1 MEMAKKQTLDE
12 PSAYAVTGRR
22 APPGSG
28 AVPIGG
34 LCLLLCLL
42 ASCGRGREEGA
53 VLWTDQ
59 IEFAIYADQFNAAQD
74 LYKVEVRYFDSPA
87 QKLAAG
93 PESPDIVVGNWLTG
107 ASTRT
112 LLRPLDKLFKDRTLR
127 EEDFYARLLELGK
140 VENRQYLL
148 PVSFNIP
155 ALVFVR
161 ENGGLISNPFTIGLE
176 EIQTLGGDYNR
187 ESGGTYSRM
196 GFSPAWNDEFLLVTA
211 KIFGA
216 GFREAAPLA
225 WDAQAL
231 EGAMAYNRRWI
242 EEANTSIQQV
252 DDFAFKYFY
261 DPPAQ
266 QLISGHILFAY
277 LGSAEL
283 FTMAQERR
291 SALDF
296 RWIAE
301 ANTIP
306 LNEDAV
312 YYGICKKGRASKAAE
327 AFTGWFFQPETQTR
341 LLESARDRR
350 LIENSFGIGGGFSA
364 LRGVTEQIF
373 PRFYP
378 GLLGH
383 IPPEDHLSPPNAL
396 PRNWPALK
404 EKVILPYMH
413 DRIRR
418 ENKEDIAPLEQRV
431 NDWIRLNRE

>member
-1 MEMAKKQTLDE
+1 MNVKSCAPQTAK
-12 PSAYAVTGRR
+12 
-22 APPGSG
+22 

-34 LCLLLCLL
+34 LCLILCIF
-42 ASCGRGREEGA
+42 ASCGRDRERGA

-87 QKLAAG
+87 QKLAG
-93 PESPDIVVGNWLTG
+93 NLEYPDIVVGNWLNS
-107 ASTRT
+107 ASIRT
-112 LLRPLDKLFKDRTLR
+112 LLRPLDKLFRDRTLR

-161 ENGGLISNPFTIGLE
+161 ENGDLISNPFTIGLE
-176 EIQTLGGDYNR
+176 EIQNLGGDYNR
-187 ESGGTYSRM
+187 ESGGAYSRM
-196 GFSPAWNDEFLLVTA
+196 GFSPAWSDEFLFVTA

-216 GFREAAPLA
+216 GFREAAPLS

-231 EGAMAYNRRWI
+231 EHAMVYNRQWI
-242 EEANTSIQQV
+242 EAANTSIQHV
-252 DDFAFKYFY
+252 DDFTFKYFY
-261 DPPAQ
+261 DPPAKR
-266 QLISGHILFAY
+266 LISGHILFTCM
-277 LGSAEL
+277 GSAEL

-291 SALDF
+291 AALDF
-296 RWIAE
+296 RWIAKN
-301 ANTIP
+301 NTIP

-312 YYGICKKGRASKAAE
+312 YYGICKRGKAAKAAE

-364 LRGVTEQIF
+364 LRDVTEQIF

-383 IPPEDHLSPPNAL
+383 IPPEDYLAPPNAL
-396 PRNWPALK
+396 PRNWPVLK
-404 EKVILPYMH
+404 ERVILPYMH
-413 DRIRR
+413 DRIRY
-418 ENKEDIAPLEQRV
+418 ENREDITLLEQRI
-431 NDWIRLNRE
+431 NDWIRLNRD